1 MTSKAIAARLVVSVR
16 TVDNVLHS
24 VYAKL
29 GVSGRAELAGA
40 VG

>member
-29 GVSGRAELAGA
+29 GVAGRAELAGA
-40 VG
+40 V